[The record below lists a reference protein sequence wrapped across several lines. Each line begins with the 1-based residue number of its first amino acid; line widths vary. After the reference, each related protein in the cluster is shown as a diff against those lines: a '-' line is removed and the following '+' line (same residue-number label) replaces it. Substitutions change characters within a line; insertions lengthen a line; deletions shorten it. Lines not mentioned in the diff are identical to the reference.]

1 MTMRSCKG
9 HRSARACLAAFA
21 AAVLALSTLAPQ
33 SLAYA
38 VEAAQNMA
46 AGGGR
51 ALVVVEEG
59 FDAASFSQA
68 GLTWEALVEAGGSDV
83 SVADIQA
90 DAESDIAEAAVQ
102 GDVQAQDM
110 LGTSEGAEAVS
121 TFDLAASVAD
131 EAQEAGTPA
140 QTGASYRQSASL
152 SGIYLVTCPTL
163 DAAQVVQRASALE
176 GVLFA
181 EADQVVA
188 EGSSDVEDG
197 AAATR
202 EESGSASGS
211 AGAAVDDGTAGAN
224 DVVDGDAADDDAA
237 GANDAAKD
245 VITGD
250 DGSTAKGD
258 AAADG
263 GSTAK
268 EGATGEEGADAVVTK
283 SEGGAAEGAQG
294 AVAAEEDEN
303 PVEAETGSSA
313 TNGPS
318 ERVASAD
325 LTDLEW
331 YLGSSGG
338 MRDAA
343 DPVDLNIPAQ
353 FVEQAAAVDDPPVIA
368 VVDTGVDYTNPAL
381 APSMVDLS
389 QYPGLMEDTGCGK
402 YGIDATAAAD
412 DPAFANPMD
421 LNQHG
426 THVAGIIAANG
437 DVKGVNPHARI
448 VGVRVTLPDPGSTT
462 GESVYTSG
470 IVRGLGWMVEAKRD
484 YGVNIEGFNLSIAGP
499 TGVTYAARAA
509 FKLAEENGIVG
520 FVAAGNFA
528 ANVDES
534 ENLLSAVQQ
543 GSTVVVDS
551 ADTTGDTSWFSN
563 YGKINTDVFSP
574 GSSILATL
582 PNDLSVYHPAIAKRY
597 GEALVYEGFE
607 TAGSAGDAYD
617 GDVGGGLTFCYFDEQ
632 AEDGCGEEIAA
643 TGERFFVGESSLL
656 VVADEYYEGQQ
667 QFDYERRAAIVSE
680 PIDLTATPGWAQ
692 RPDEE
697 PLRFALSS
705 YCDSY
710 LGYGGMPTA
719 SYQVTVSFKLDDGS
733 WSQQAQPWQGGPSA
747 DWLEFPSGDV
757 CIVPEN
763 ADLKSFQV
771 KIEFAIIA
779 FDPLYLPDEATLHVD
794 AVGVGYGTHPYGF
807 LSGTSMAIPATAGA
821 FALLRAVHSDESPLR
836 TSARIVGGATDDA
849 RLADLCS
856 TGGRVDVAHADAD
869 PDPVLVAVSCG
880 DGELVL
886 DGWFLGDGGQVTVG
900 GVPAQVVSWTA
911 DTLVEPGTVVVK
923 VPDGIAGSHNVV
935 LTRGDGATAW
945 MSALIAERMTDFT
958 ELPLPDFA
966 EYEVAESGSLA
977 YWDGDVYLE
986 TVSIPEDSYLLDY
999 YRYDTAAR
1007 TWEHVGT
1014 IDTGSKDAGAAS
1026 GLAVAG
1032 DQLYRFRNDG
1042 PRLVDNVGPT
1052 MALYR
1057 FDRDAD
1063 AFDPDPVELSMPVG
1077 AAYAVATWGD
1087 RLIVIADDA
1096 KGERFDLLV
1105 LAIDPASGTV
1115 EELGALP
1122 TEAIG
1127 IHSASVS
1134 KGVLYVH
1141 VPGDAL
1147 DASDVDRLCV
1157 CPLDDIESA
1166 RLIDLPAT
1174 DSDTPYSAQVAASN
1188 GDAALLGLPGILD
1201 SGEAT
1206 NSDVWKVVEG
1216 AQEATPTHV
1225 VLQAGGSTEL
1235 ASVIA
1240 GDMLYVWGV
1249 SRAID
1254 ERTFFR
1260 CLPLSALGME
1270 AEGTVPEEDVPP
1282 ASVDEEPLP
1291 LPGDPSAMAS
1301 TGDGAGYPLAVAA
1314 ILALV
1319 SAGAAGTA
1327 FRRTRTSSSDR
1338 WPRSRER

>member
-1 MTMRSCKG
+1 MTMRSCKAH
-9 HRSARACLAAFA
+9 HRSMRTALATFA

-59 FDAASFSQA
+59 FNVTSFSQA

-90 DAESDIAEAAVQ
+90 DAESDVAEAAVQ

-110 LGTSEGAEAVS
+110 LGTTEGAEAVS

-131 EAQEAGTPA
+131 EAQEAGMPA
-140 QTGASYRQSASL
+140 QTGASYRKSASL

-197 AAATR
+197 AAAL
-202 EESGSASGS
+202 EEGEASA
-211 AGAAVDDGTAGAN
+211 TAGKDETA
-224 DVVDGDAADDDAA
+224 DGDAA
-237 GANDAAKD
+237 
-245 VITGD
+245 IED
-250 DGSTAKGD
+250 DGAVQED

-263 GSTAK
+263 AVSGDPA
-268 EGATGEEGADAVVTK
+268 ADDSPA
-283 SEGGAAEGAQG
+283 
-294 AVAAEEDEN
+294 AAEESADAAVSTEEGDAAAA
-303 PVEAETGSSA
+303 VAEDAAGAEGEDPIEEKAEPLAESA
-313 TNGPS
+313 TS

-402 YGIDATAAAD
+402 YGI
-412 DPAFANPMD
+412 
-421 LNQHG
+421 
-426 THVAGIIAANG
+426 
-437 DVKGVNPHARI
+437 
-448 VGVRVTLPDPGSTT
+448 
-462 GESVYTSG
+462 
-470 IVRGLGWMVEAKRD
+470 
-484 YGVNIEGFNLSIAGP
+484 
-499 TGVTYAARAA
+499 
-509 FKLAEENGIVG
+509 VG

-528 ANVDES
+528 TNVDES

-551 ADTTGDTSWFSN
+551 DDTTGDTSWFSN

-574 GSSILATL
+574 GSSILATRPTIFPSTIPPSPSATARRSSTKGSKRRGL
-582 PNDLSVYHPAIAKRY
+582 P
-597 GEALVYEGFE
+597 
-607 TAGSAGDAYD
+607 
-617 GDVGGGLTFCYFDEQ
+617 
-632 AEDGCGEEIAA
+632 
-643 TGERFFVGESSLL
+643 
-656 VVADEYYEGQQ
+656 
-667 QFDYERRAAIVSE
+667 
-680 PIDLTATPGWAQ
+680 ATPTMG
-692 RPDEE
+692 
-697 PLRFALSS
+697 
-705 YCDSY
+705 
-710 LGYGGMPTA
+710 
-719 SYQVTVSFKLDDGS
+719 
-733 WSQQAQPWQGGPSA
+733 
-747 DWLEFPSGDV
+747 
-757 CIVPEN
+757 
-763 ADLKSFQV
+763 
-771 KIEFAIIA
+771 
-779 FDPLYLPDEATLHVD
+779 
-794 AVGVGYGTHPYGF
+794 
-807 LSGTSMAIPATAGA
+807 
-821 FALLRAVHSDESPLR
+821 
-836 TSARIVGGATDDA
+836 
-849 RLADLCS
+849 
-856 TGGRVDVAHADAD
+856 
-869 PDPVLVAVSCG
+869 
-880 DGELVL
+880 
-886 DGWFLGDGGQVTVG
+886 
-900 GVPAQVVSWTA
+900 
-911 DTLVEPGTVVVK
+911 
-923 VPDGIAGSHNVV
+923 
-935 LTRGDGATAW
+935 

-977 YWDGDVYLE
+977 YWDGDIYLE

-1063 AFDPDPVELSMPVG
+1063 AFDPDPVELSAPVG
-1077 AAYAVATWGD
+1077 TAHAIATWGD

-1270 AEGTVPEEDVPP
+1270 AEGTASEEGVPP

>member
-9 HRSARACLAAFA
+9 HRSARTALATFA

-59 FDAASFSQA
+59 FDVTSFSQA

-102 GDVQAQDM
+102 GDAQAQDL
-110 LGTSEGAEAVS
+110 LGSPEGVEAVS

-131 EAQEAGTPA
+131 EARDAGTPA

-181 EADQVVA
+181 EADQIVA

-197 AAATR
+197 AAAL
-202 EESGSASGS
+202 EEGEASA
-211 AGAAVDDGTAGAN
+211 TAEKDETA
-224 DVVDGDAADDDAA
+224 DGDAAIEDDEA
-237 GANDAAKD
+237 
-245 VITGD
+245 VQE
-250 DGSTAKGD
+250 D

-263 GSTAK
+263 TVSGDPA
-268 EGATGEEGADAVVTK
+268 ADDSPA
-283 SEGGAAEGAQG
+283 
-294 AVAAEEDEN
+294 AAEESADAAVSTEEGDAAAA
-303 PVEAETGSSA
+303 VAEDAAGAEGEDPIEEKAEPLAESA
-313 TNGPS
+313 TS

-402 YGIDATAAAD
+402 FGIDATAAAG

-794 AVGVGYGTHPYGF
+794 TVGVGYGTHPYGF
-807 LSGTSMAIPATAGA
+807 LSGTSMATPATAGA

-945 MSALIAERMTDFT
+945 TSALIAERMTDFT

-1077 AAYAVATWGD
+1077 AAHAVATWGD

-1134 KGVLYVH
+1134 KRVLYVH

-1216 AQEATPTHV
+1216 AQEASPTHV

-1270 AEGTVPEEDVPP
+1270 AEGTASEEDVPP

>member
-9 HRSARACLAAFA
+9 HRSARTCLAAFA

-59 FDAASFSQA
+59 FNVTSFSQA

-131 EAQEAGTPA
+131 EAQEAGMPA
-140 QTGASYRQSASL
+140 QTGASYRKSASL

-188 EGSSDVEDG
+188 EGSSDVEDV
-197 AAATR
+197 AAAL
-202 EESGSASGS
+202 EEGEASA
-211 AGAAVDDGTAGAN
+211 TAEKDETA
-224 DVVDGDAADDDAA
+224 DGDAA
-237 GANDAAKD
+237 
-245 VITGD
+245 IED
-250 DGSTAKGD
+250 DGAVQED

-263 GSTAK
+263 AVSGDPA
-268 EGATGEEGADAVVTK
+268 ADDSPA
-283 SEGGAAEGAQG
+283 
-294 AVAAEEDEN
+294 AAEESADAAVSTEEGDAAAA
-303 PVEAETGSSA
+303 VAEDAAGAEGEDPIEEKAEPLAESA
-313 TNGPS
+313 TS

-402 YGIDATAAAD
+402 FGIDATAAAG

-617 GDVGGGLTFCYFDEQ
+617 GDVGGGLTFCYFDER

-667 QFDYERRAAIVSE
+667 QLDYERCAAIVSE

-719 SYQVTVSFKLDDGS
+719 SYQVTVSFKLADGG

-794 AVGVGYGTHPYGF
+794 TVGVGCGTHPYGF
-807 LSGTSMAIPATAGA
+807 LSGTSMATPATAGA

-869 PDPVLVAVSCG
+869 PDPVLVAASCS

-900 GVPAQVVSWTA
+900 GVPVQVVSWTA

-977 YWDGDVYLE
+977 YWDGGIYLE

-1042 PRLVDNVGPT
+1042 PRLVDNAGST
-1052 MALYR
+1052 MALHR

-1077 AAYAVATWGD
+1077 AAHAVATWGD

>member
-1 MTMRSCKG
+1 M
-9 HRSARACLAAFA
+9 F
-21 AAVLALSTLAPQ
+21 
-33 SLAYA
+33 
-38 VEAAQNMA
+38 
-46 AGGGR
+46 GR
-51 ALVVVEEG
+51 V
-59 FDAASFSQA
+59 
-68 GLTWEALVEAGGSDV
+68 
-83 SVADIQA
+83 
-90 DAESDIAEAAVQ
+90 
-102 GDVQAQDM
+102 
-110 LGTSEGAEAVS
+110 
-121 TFDLAASVAD
+121 
-131 EAQEAGTPA
+131 
-140 QTGASYRQSASL
+140 R
-152 SGIYLVTCPTL
+152 
-163 DAAQVVQRASALE
+163 R
-176 GVLFA
+176 
-181 EADQVVA
+181 
-188 EGSSDVEDG
+188 
-197 AAATR
+197 
-202 EESGSASGS
+202 
-211 AGAAVDDGTAGAN
+211 
-224 DVVDGDAADDDAA
+224 DDAL
-237 GANDAAKD
+237 DVLSSKD
-245 VITGD
+245 
-250 DGSTAKGD
+250 
-258 AAADG
+258 
-263 GSTAK
+263 
-268 EGATGEEGADAVVTK
+268 
-283 SEGGAAEGAQG
+283 
-294 AVAAEEDEN
+294 
-303 PVEAETGSSA
+303 
-313 TNGPS
+313 
-318 ERVASAD
+318 
-325 LTDLEW
+325 
-331 YLGSSGG
+331 
-338 MRDAA
+338 
-343 DPVDLNIPAQ
+343 
-353 FVEQAAAVDDPPVIA
+353 
-368 VVDTGVDYTNPAL
+368 
-381 APSMVDLS
+381 
-389 QYPGLMEDTGCGK
+389 
-402 YGIDATAAAD
+402 
-412 DPAFANPMD
+412 
-421 LNQHG
+421 QHG

-448 VGVRVTLPDPGSTT
+448 VGVRVTLPDPGSST

-499 TGVTYAARAA
+499 TGVTYAARVA

-520 FVAAGNFA
+520 FVAAGNFG
-528 ANVDES
+528 ANVDEGD
-534 ENLLSAVQQ
+534 NLLSAVQQ

-563 YGKINTDVFSP
+563 YGKINTDVFPPP

-617 GDVGGGLTFCYFDEQ
+617 GDVGGGLNFRYFDEQ
-632 AEDGCGEEIAA
+632 AKDGCGEEIAA

-697 PLRFALSS
+697 PLRFTLSS

-710 LGYGGMPTA
+710 LGYGGKPTA
-719 SYQVTVSFKLDDGS
+719 SYQVTVSFKLADGG
-733 WSQQAQPWQGGPSA
+733 WSQQAQPWQGGSSA

-807 LSGTSMAIPATAGA
+807 LSGTSMATPATAGA

-849 RLADLCS
+849 RLTDLCS
-856 TGGRVDVAHADAD
+856 TGGRVDVARADANS
-869 PDPVLVAVSCG
+869 DPVLVAASCG

-945 MSALIAERMTDFT
+945 TSALIAERMTDFT

-977 YWDGDVYLE
+977 YWDGDIYLE
-986 TVSIPEDSYLLDY
+986 TISIPEDSYLLDY

-1077 AAYAVATWGD
+1077 AAHAVATWGD

-1096 KGERFDLLV
+1096 KGERFDLMV

-1157 CPLDDIESA
+1157 CSLDDIESA
-1166 RLIDLPAT
+1166 RLVDLPAT

-1188 GDAALLGLPGILD
+1188 GDAVVLGLPGILD
-1201 SGEAT
+1201 TGEAT
-1206 NSDVWKVVEG
+1206 YSDVWKVAEG
-1216 AQEATPTHV
+1216 AQEAVPADV
-1225 VLQAGGSTEL
+1225 VLQAGGSTKL

-1249 SRAID
+1249 SRAVD

-1327 FRRTRTSSSDR
+1327 FRRIRTSSSDR

>member
-1 MTMRSCKG
+1 M
-9 HRSARACLAAFA
+9 
-21 AAVLALSTLAPQ
+21 
-33 SLAYA
+33 
-38 VEAAQNMA
+38 
-46 AGGGR
+46 
-51 ALVVVEEG
+51 
-59 FDAASFSQA
+59 
-68 GLTWEALVEAGGSDV
+68 
-83 SVADIQA
+83 
-90 DAESDIAEAAVQ
+90 
-102 GDVQAQDM
+102 
-110 LGTSEGAEAVS
+110 
-121 TFDLAASVAD
+121 
-131 EAQEAGTPA
+131 
-140 QTGASYRQSASL
+140 
-152 SGIYLVTCPTL
+152 
-163 DAAQVVQRASALE
+163 
-176 GVLFA
+176 
-181 EADQVVA
+181 
-188 EGSSDVEDG
+188 
-197 AAATR
+197 
-202 EESGSASGS
+202 
-211 AGAAVDDGTAGAN
+211 
-224 DVVDGDAADDDAA
+224 
-237 GANDAAKD
+237 
-245 VITGD
+245 
-250 DGSTAKGD
+250 
-258 AAADG
+258 
-263 GSTAK
+263 
-268 EGATGEEGADAVVTK
+268 
-283 SEGGAAEGAQG
+283 
-294 AVAAEEDEN
+294 
-303 PVEAETGSSA
+303 
-313 TNGPS
+313 
-318 ERVASAD
+318 
-325 LTDLEW
+325 
-331 YLGSSGG
+331 
-338 MRDAA
+338 
-343 DPVDLNIPAQ
+343 
-353 FVEQAAAVDDPPVIA
+353 
-368 VVDTGVDYTNPAL
+368 
-381 APSMVDLS
+381 
-389 QYPGLMEDTGCGK
+389 
-402 YGIDATAAAD
+402 
-412 DPAFANPMD
+412 
-421 LNQHG
+421 
-426 THVAGIIAANG
+426 
-437 DVKGVNPHARI
+437 
-448 VGVRVTLPDPGSTT
+448 
-462 GESVYTSG
+462 
-470 IVRGLGWMVEAKRD
+470 
-484 YGVNIEGFNLSIAGP
+484 
-499 TGVTYAARAA
+499 
-509 FKLAEENGIVG
+509 
-520 FVAAGNFA
+520 
-528 ANVDES
+528 
-534 ENLLSAVQQ
+534 QQ

-607 TAGSAGDAYD
+607 TAGSSGDAYD

-632 AEDGCGEEIAA
+632 AKDGCGEEIAA
-643 TGERFFVGESSLL
+643 TGERFFVGESSLS
-656 VVADEYYEGQQ
+656 VIASEYYEGQQ

-733 WSQQAQPWQGGPSA
+733 WSQQAQPRQGGPSA

-794 AVGVGYGTHPYGF
+794 TVGVGYGTHPYGF
-807 LSGTSMAIPATAGA
+807 LSGTSMATPATAGA

-886 DGWFLGDGGQVTVG
+886 DGWFLDDGGQVTVG
-900 GVPAQVVSWTA
+900 GVPVQVVSWTA

-945 MSALIAERMTDFT
+945 TSALIAERMTDFT

-977 YWDGDVYLE
+977 YWDGDIYLE

-1077 AAYAVATWGD
+1077 AAHAVATWGD

-1206 NSDVWKVVEG
+1206 NSDAWKVVEG

-1270 AEGTVPEEDVPP
+1270 AEGTASEEDVPP